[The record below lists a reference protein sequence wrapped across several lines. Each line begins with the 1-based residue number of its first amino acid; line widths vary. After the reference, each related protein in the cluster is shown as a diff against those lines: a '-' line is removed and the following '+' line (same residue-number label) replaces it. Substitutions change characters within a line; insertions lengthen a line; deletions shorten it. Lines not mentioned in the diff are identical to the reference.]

1 MRVPDDMLE
10 RVLIINF
17 NASEFRKFLWS
28 SVLVTSSRERN
39 QSNDYSKGRGHNQ
52 FNIAISLWSSRLFI
66 SFYTVGFISVYELLY
81 LAD

>member
-1 MRVPDDMLE
+1 MLE

-52 FNIAISLWSSRLFI
+52 FNIAISLWSRLFI
-66 SFYTVGFISVYELLY
+66 SFYTLGFISVYELLY